1 MPESKDRKS
10 IMKKIEAGFE
20 LVYLLLVFFMSL
32 FLMFTS
38 EIGEIRF
45 LYGVMA
51 FILGL
56 GDSFHLVPRIY
67 AFFIRKNR
75 NYFAALGIG
84 KLVTSVTMTVFYF
97 FLWEI
102 GRLYYG
108 LQIKDSLSLLVYGLG
123 ILRIIICFLP
133 YNRYGH
139 RKYFINIRDFKEC
152 PFCYFRI
159 VMWQV
164 CFF

>member
-56 GDSFHLVPRIY
+56 GDSFHLVPRID
-67 AFFIRKNR
+67 AFLLEKTEIT
-75 NYFAALGIG
+75 L
-84 KLVTSVTMTVFYF
+84 L
-97 FLWEI
+97 LWE
-102 GRLYYG
+102 
-108 LQIKDSLSLLVYGLG
+108 
-123 ILRIIICFLP
+123 
-133 YNRYGH
+133 
-139 RKYFINIRDFKEC
+139 
-152 PFCYFRI
+152 
-159 VMWQV
+159 
-164 CFF
+164 